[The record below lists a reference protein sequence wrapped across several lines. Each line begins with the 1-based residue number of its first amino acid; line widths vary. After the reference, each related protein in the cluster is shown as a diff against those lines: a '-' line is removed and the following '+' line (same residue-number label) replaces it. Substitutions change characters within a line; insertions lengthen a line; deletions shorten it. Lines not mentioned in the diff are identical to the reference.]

1 MVTPARFELSITGL
15 KGRLPDLLE
24 DGAIKKGPDYT
35 DFPLSFNKL
44 IFSTDRYVLYFRNLL
59 AIELLL
65 YPPPYL
71 YLND

>member
-1 MVTPARFELSITGL
+1 M
-15 KGRLPDLLE
+15 KGWYPSQLD

-35 DFPLSFNKL
+35 DFPLSLNKL